1 LRIQKQERFAVGER
15 VSWAVPSTGVMLV
28 NINPGNLLALDNLVS
43 VRVTRML
50 SLGEQ
55 YRVTL
60 LAGNDQLTMNVPR
73 HVAQRYAVTEG
84 QVLTVRLRGD
94 LVHLMPAADEQ
105 A

>member
-1 LRIQKQERFAVGER
+1 
-15 VSWAVPSTGVMLV
+15 VPSTGVMLV

-73 HVAQRYAVTEG
+73 HVAQRYAVAEG
-84 QVLTVRLRGD
+84 QLLTVRLRGD
-94 LVHLMPAADEQ
+94 LVHLMPVAGEQ